1 MPYTRLTNDRED
13 PNYEAS
19 AKDLLAL
26 SATISEVTLI
36 YLIPKDRFSIAK
48 KLAKEVIQLNRTAY
62 GKNVSKIG
70 KLWRKYADRYNF
82 MLNDGPDDIWMNV
95 KLTIMDK
102 AGIEP

>member
-19 AKDLLAL
+19 AEDLLVL
-26 SATISEVTLI
+26 GATISEVALI
-36 YLIPKDRFSIAK
+36 YLIPKGQLTIAK
-48 KLAKEVIQLNRTAY
+48 KLAKEVMQLNRVAHR
-62 GKNVSKIG
+62 GDASKIG
-70 KLWRKYADRYNF
+70 KLWRKYAKRYNF